1 MELCLPGDRPYYKPN
16 PFYEKLKLKEKEIM
30 AFLQNLEMENIEARQ
45 KFEEYKKEINFY
57 RNLESCLLI
66 QKDIM
71 NKRLAEL
78 KQENKEVHA
87 DWTIIQ
93 QYLIDLNLNDKFEKE
108 KARILQDQQH
118 QCCSN
123 SRALRFLSQ
132 CLENTLIDMFAR
144 LRKLFRRTNV
154 DGRETRERRK
164 EAGLSSESNEG
175 QRRWS
180 WRMWRSGRQT
190 SSPVTVLS
198 KNQAKE
204 EEERLTRELQ
214 LVTQERNELRDR
226 LIYVTEGAMNK
237 RPYYTPNPLYE
248 KLKLKEKEIMTF
260 LHTLEKENIEAKQTF
275 QDLKKEINFYRNLHS
290 RLLMQKNIMNK
301 RLVTLKQENKEVHAD
316 WTIIQQYLI
325 DLNLNVKDEQD
336 KTSILQGQQHQDA
349 ESVARAEISTAQEEG
364 LLQNELPLQED
375 TANLHPQQPQNSLD
389 ESSTT

>member
-1 MELCLPGDRPYYKPN
+1 
-16 PFYEKLKLKEKEIM
+16 M
-30 AFLQNLEMENIEARQ
+30 AIKSR
-45 KFEEYKKEINFY
+45 
-57 RNLESCLLI
+57 
-66 QKDIM
+66 
-71 NKRLAEL
+71 
-78 KQENKEVHA
+78 
-87 DWTIIQ
+87 
-93 QYLIDLNLNDKFEKE
+93 
-108 KARILQDQQH
+108 
-118 QCCSN
+118 CCSN

-132 CLENTLIDMFAR
+132 CLEDTLIDMFAR
-144 LRKLFRRTNV
+144 LRKLFWRTNV
-154 DGRETRERRK
+154 DRRETRERRK

-180 WRMWRSGRQT
+180 WRMWRAGRQT

-198 KNQAKE
+198 KKQAKE
-204 EEERLTRELQ
+204 EEERLTRELH
-214 LVTQERNELRDR
+214 LVTQERNKLRDR

-301 RLVTLKQENKEVHAD
+301 RLVTLKQENKKVHAD

-336 KTSILQGQQHQDA
+336 KTSILQGQQQQDA
-349 ESVARAEISTAQEEG
+349 ESVAIADISTAQEEG
-364 LLQNELPLQED
+364 LQQNELPLQEAPD
-375 TANLHPQQPQNSLD
+375 ELHPQQPQNSLD

>member
-1 MELCLPGDRPYYKPN
+1 MGSVAMPQESLQERA
-16 PFYEKLKLKEKEIM
+16 LKLHV
-30 AFLQNLEMENIEARQ
+30 QYRENISREPRA
-45 KFEEYKKEINFY
+45 
-57 RNLESCLLI
+57 
-66 QKDIM
+66 
-71 NKRLAEL
+71 
-78 KQENKEVHA
+78 
-87 DWTIIQ
+87 
-93 QYLIDLNLNDKFEKE
+93 
-108 KARILQDQQH
+108 
-118 QCCSN
+118 CCSN

-132 CLENTLIDMFAR
+132 CLEDTLIDMFSR

-190 SSPVTVLS
+190 SSPATVLS
-198 KNQAKE
+198 KKQAKE
-204 EEERLTRELQ
+204 EEKRLTRELQ

-237 RPYYTPNPLYE
+237 RPYYTPSPLYE

-260 LHTLEKENIEAKQTF
+260 LHTLEKENIEAKQNF
-275 QDLKKEINFYRNLHS
+275 QDLRKEINFYRNLHS

-349 ESVARAEISTAQEEG
+349 ESVSRAEISTAQEEG

>member
-1 MELCLPGDRPYYKPN
+1 MPQESLQERA
-16 PFYEKLKLKEKEIM
+16 LKIPV
-30 AFLQNLEMENIEARQ
+30 Q
-45 KFEEYKKEINFY
+45 Y
-57 RNLESCLLI
+57 RGKISREP
-66 QKDIM
+66 
-71 NKRLAEL
+71 
-78 KQENKEVHA
+78 
-87 DWTIIQ
+87 
-93 QYLIDLNLNDKFEKE
+93 
-108 KARILQDQQH
+108 KA
-118 QCCSN
+118 CCSN
-123 SRALRFLSQ
+123 SKSLRFLSQ
-132 CLENTLIDMFAR
+132 CLEDTLIDMFAR

-164 EAGLSSESNEG
+164 GAGLSSESNEG

-180 WRMWRSGRQT
+180 WRMWRAGRQT
-190 SSPVTVLS
+190 SSPATVLS
-198 KNQAKE
+198 KKQAKK

-260 LHTLEKENIEAKQTF
+260 LHSLEKENIEAKQTF

-316 WTIIQQYLI
+316 STIIQQYLI

-364 LLQNELPLQED
+364 LLQNELPLQEAPD
-375 TANLHPQQPQNSLD
+375 ELHPQQPQNSLD

>member
-1 MELCLPGDRPYYKPN
+1 MMVGSRGRGD
-16 PFYEKLKLKEKEIM
+16 
-30 AFLQNLEMENIEARQ
+30 LEETE
-45 KFEEYKKEINFY
+45 
-57 RNLESCLLI
+57 
-66 QKDIM
+66 
-71 NKRLAEL
+71 
-78 KQENKEVHA
+78 
-87 DWTIIQ
+87 
-93 QYLIDLNLNDKFEKE
+93 
-108 KARILQDQQH
+108 
-118 QCCSN
+118 CCSN

-132 CLENTLIDMFAR
+132 CLEDTLIDMFAR

-164 EAGLSSESNEG
+164 GAGLSSESNEG

-180 WRMWRSGRQT
+180 WRMWRAGRQT
-190 SSPVTVLS
+190 SSPATVLS
-198 KNQAKE
+198 KKQAKE

-214 LVTQERNELRDR
+214 LVTQERSELRDR

-260 LHTLEKENIEAKQTF
+260 LHTLEKENFEAKQTF
-275 QDLKKEINFYRNLHS
+275 HDLKKEINFYRNLHS

-336 KTSILQGQQHQDA
+336 KTSILQGQQHQVA
-349 ESVARAEISTAQEEG
+349 ETVPRAEISTAQEEA
-364 LLQNELPLQED
+364 LLQNDFPPQEAPD
-375 TANLHPQQPQNSLD
+375 ELHPQQPQNSLD